1 MKIVKKKEK
10 SKKTEKS
17 NKRGSVAVLL
27 VCIFLSLM
35 LATGSIGEAA
45 LRSAAVSVSECAVEN
60 ACRSVLAGY
69 DKALKDRYG
78 LFGFEYD
85 ESKMAEMIR
94 QLTEGEIE
102 SFRLT
107 KCSVKDVKTEKSGY
121 CLNDTETFLKQIKD
135 IMQYRVFTDSIS
147 SFYGM
152 FQSGKSAIGMLSD
165 SDKRKKRLEKSMEI
179 AKKEAEETED
189 TEDDSSFIE
198 IENVHSTLKNVRK
211 RADDDIEDENEENDN
226 TLKNEKITGP
236 LPSVS
241 AGYKSNGAFS
251 GAVSAISKITGFDA
265 AGSISEEIYI
275 DEYIR
280 CFFSEHTDEKNDG
293 SFFRNEMEYILYGD
307 YSDFE
312 NYKRAKRT
320 LYLLRSAMN
329 MAYLYSDSAKAAQT
343 LATAQSITPGP
354 FAPLTQVLIIA
365 AWSAA
370 EASNDIKNLEAGN
383 RIPFVKTAATWK
395 VSIESIVNG
404 SFSGAMIENDST
416 SGFEYERY
424 LELLLLTEKT
434 ETKVRRM
441 MDLIQINLKGT
452 ERSDFILGNLFC
464 GFVADVKLQKKSIY
478 SGIGNGTFSVKML
491 NKY

>member
-1 MKIVKKKEK
+1 MKILKKNEK
-10 SKKTEKS
+10 SKKDKS
-17 NKRGSVAVLL
+17 KKRGSVAVLL
-27 VCIFLSLM
+27 VCIFVSLM
-35 LATGSIGEAA
+35 LAVGSIGEAA

-85 ESKMAEMIR
+85 ESKMADMIGK
-94 QLTEGEIE
+94 LTEAETA

-107 KCSVKDVKTEKSGY
+107 KCSVEEVKTEKSGY
-121 CLNDTETFLKQIKD
+121 CLNDTETFLGQIKD
-135 IMQYRVFTDSIS
+135 IMKYRVFTDSID
-147 SFYGM
+147 SFYSM
-152 FQSGKSAIGMLSD
+152 FRSGKSAISMLSN
-165 SDKRKKRLEKSMEI
+165 SDKRKKSLEESLEKAE
-179 AKKEAEETED
+179 KEAKESED
-189 TEDDSSFIE
+189 TEDDSSFLKIE
-198 IENVHSTLKNVRK
+198 SVHRLLKNVRK
-211 RADDDIEDENEENDN
+211 RADNDIENNDEENDN
-226 TLKNEKITGP
+226 ILKNGKIIGP

-241 AGYKSNGAFS
+241 AGCKANRAFS
-251 GAVSAISKITGFDA
+251 GTVSAISKITGFQT

-280 CFFSEHTDEKNDG
+280 CFFTEYTDEKSDD
-293 SFFRNEMEYILYGD
+293 SFFNNEIEYILYGD
-307 YSDFE
+307 YSDSE
-312 NYKRAKRT
+312 NYKRARRT
-320 LYLLRSAMN
+320 LYLLRTAMN
-329 MAYLYSDSAKAAQT
+329 MAYIYSDSSKAAETQ
-343 LATAQSITPGP
+343 AVSQSITPGP
-354 FAPLTQVLIIA
+354 FAALTQILIIA

-383 RIPFVKTAATWK
+383 RIPFVKTADTWK
-395 VSIESIVNG
+395 VSIDSIISG
-404 SFSGAMIENDST
+404 SFSGSMIKNDSS
-416 SGFEYERY
+416 SGLEYERY

-478 SGIGNGTFSVKML
+478 SGIGNGTFSVKLL